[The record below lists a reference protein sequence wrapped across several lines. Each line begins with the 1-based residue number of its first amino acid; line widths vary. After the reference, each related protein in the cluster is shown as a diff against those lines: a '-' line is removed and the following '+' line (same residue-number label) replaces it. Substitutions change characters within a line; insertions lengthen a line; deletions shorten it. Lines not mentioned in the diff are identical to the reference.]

1 MKKSPNYSPSLYR
14 KVRKKTIMI
23 MKLSVLFLMAGIL
36 EVSASLYSQKAEIS
50 LNVQNESIRMIL
62 SAIEKQSGFRFFY
75 RPDQIDLNRRLSLNA
90 NKENIES
97 ILNRILRETNLK
109 YRVMDNNLI
118 VIIPAEQPITIKG
131 QVLSEDGQPLPGA
144 NIIIKGTA
152 TGTVADKD
160 GNFSLDVI
168 TGQETLVV
176 SFLGYMT
183 QEMIIGGQTSI
194 TIALVENISTL
205 DEIVVVGYGTQKK
218 SVVTGAIAKVD
229 ATELQNTRD
238 LRVEQALQGRTAGV
252 MIMNNSGQPGDD
264 LTIRIRGVGTN
275 RDPDPLFLID
285 GLPVNKS
292 SLDYL
297 NTSDIESIEVLKDA
311 SSAAIYGTR
320 GANGVIMITT
330 KQGKK
335 SEKISVTYDGYY
347 GVQNPWRNLDMLNT
361 KEYIEIFNESN
372 YNDGKNTPIF
382 SDAAIDTMIWDT
394 DWQDAMY
401 NYNAPKQSHTLA
413 LSGGGENSTF
423 SSSLSY
429 YSQDGIIAKG
439 KSQFDRTTFRLST
452 TQKVGRLKFNG
463 NLTFADIKK
472 KGIDAN
478 NQYGI
483 GINQAL
489 NMPPIVPVQYD
500 NGVFGTPNDFN
511 LSLQEITN
519 PVALLHYLN
528 RAERT
533 DRAIGNVAADIK
545 IIKGLVFR
553 TNFGAEYSY
562 NNVDEYVPVY
572 YIDATH
578 RNDAQGDSSDYV
590 TKQIHKYVRWN
601 WDNTLN
607 YNLSV
612 QKHNLTVL
620 LGMTLFKEWDE
631 PLYVKKENVIFN
643 DFEHAYLD
651 NALNTQTIIATNGYS
666 EHTLASYFGRLNY
679 NFAEKYLLEA
689 VLRIDG
695 SSRFGSANRY
705 AKFPAFSAG
714 WVVSKEGFFPK
725 NDIIS
730 FMKIRSSWGQNGSE
744 NIPDFRYVGIMINN
758 VRYYYGGE
766 DTKYN
771 GIRPE
776 FVSNA
781 GLRWETSQQF
791 DIGTDMALL
800 SNRVTFA
807 FDYYNKK
814 TIDWLIEAPAPAILG
829 NDPPYVNGGSVR
841 NSGIEVELG
850 YKNNL
855 THDLFLSLMLTAAS
869 NNSEVL
875 DIPNQ
880 DKVLM
885 GGTGIH
891 GQNDIIRMEVGGPMG
906 YFYGYKTD
914 GIFQDNEE
922 INNYTDRNGKK
933 IQTAAQPGDLKFL
946 NLDSAQG
953 IGAGDRTNIGN
964 PYPKFTAGL
973 NINVEYKGIDLYM
986 FWYSALGHQIYMANR
1001 RADLLYSNY
1010 TTDVLDRWQGKG
1022 TSYDEPRVTKSDRNG
1037 NLKKASDYFVKDAD
1051 FLRLKAITLGYTL
1064 PVKITS
1070 FIKVQ
1075 KIRLYITSEN
1085 LLTFTK
1091 YPGME
1096 VEVGGTPLGND
1107 GTNPIGV
1114 DHGVYPLSK
1123 TFIGGVNIVF

>member
-1 MKKSPNYSPSLYR
+1 MKKNLNCSAFLFR

-23 MKLSVLFLMAGIL
+23 MKLSMLFLMAGIL
-36 EVSASLYSQKAEIS
+36 EVSASIYSQTAEIS
-50 LNVQNESIRMIL
+50 LNVQNEPINKIF
-62 SAIEKQSGFRFFY
+62 SAIEKQSEFKFFY
-75 RPDQIDLNRRLSLNA
+75 RADQIDMNRKVSISADR
-90 NKENIES
+90 ENIEN
-97 ILNRILRETNLK
+97 ILNDILSESNLK
-109 YRVMDNNLI
+109 YRVMDDNLI
-118 VIIPAEQPITIKG
+118 VIMLADQPIAVKG
-131 QVLSEDGQPLPGA
+131 RILSADGEPLPGA
-144 NIIIKGTA
+144 SVLIKGTT
-152 TGTVADKD
+152 TGTTTDVD
-160 GNFSLDVI
+160 GNFTLAVPENSILIVSYVGYLAEEI
-168 TGQETLVV
+168 TITTQTEVNITLVPD
-176 SFLGYMT
+176 
-183 QEMIIGGQTSI
+183 
-194 TIALVENISTL
+194 ISKL
-205 DEIVVVGYGTQKK
+205 DEVIVVGYGTQKK
-218 SVVTGAIAKVD
+218 SVVTGSIAKVD
-229 ATELQNTRD
+229 ATQLQNTKD
-238 LRVEQALQGRTAGV
+238 LRVEQSLQGRTAGV
-252 MIMNNSGQPGDD
+252 VIMNNSGQPGDD
-264 LTIRIRGVGTN
+264 LTVRIRGVGTN
-275 RDPDPLFLID
+275 GDPDPLFLVD

-297 NTSDIESIEVLKDA
+297 NTADIESIEVLKDA

-320 GANGVIMITT
+320 GANGVVMITT

-347 GVQNPWRNLDMLNT
+347 GVQNPWRKLDMLNT
-361 KEYIEIFNESN
+361 DEYIEIFNEAN
-372 YNDGKNTPIF
+372 YNDGAKNPLF

-394 DWQDAMY
+394 DWQDEMY

-429 YSQDGIIAKG
+429 FSQDGIIAKG

-452 TQKVGRLKFNG
+452 TQKVGRLKFGG

-489 NMPPIVPVQYD
+489 NMPPFVPVRYD
-500 NGVFGTPNDFN
+500 DGRFGTPNDFN
-511 LSLQEITN
+511 ISLQEITN
-519 PVALLHYLN
+519 PIALLYYKN
-528 RAERT
+528 REERT
-533 DRAIGNVAADIK
+533 ERAIGNVTADLRIVQ
-545 IIKGLVFR
+545 GLVLR
-553 TNFGAEYSY
+553 TNFGAEFSY
-562 NNVDEYVPVY
+562 FNGDEYVPVY

-590 TKQIHKYVRWN
+590 TKEIHKYVRWN

-612 QKHNLTVL
+612 QKHNITVL

-631 PLYVKKENVIFN
+631 PLYAKKENVVFD
-643 DFEHAYLD
+643 DFQHAYLD
-651 NALNTQTIIATNGYS
+651 NALNTETVVATNGFS

-714 WVVSKEGFFPK
+714 WVVSKEEFFPK
-725 NDIIS
+725 NEILN

-758 VRYYYGGE
+758 VRYYFDD

-800 SNRVTFA
+800 SNRFTFA

-841 NSGIEVELG
+841 NSGLELELG

-855 THDLFLSLMLTAAS
+855 TRDLFFNVMLTAAS
-869 NNSEVL
+869 NKSEVL

-885 GGTGIH
+885 GGTGVH

-914 GIFQDNEE
+914 GVFQNVEE
-922 INNYTDRNGKK
+922 INNYKDSRGFR
-933 IQTAAQPGDLKFL
+933 IQPAAKPGDLKFL
-946 NLDSAQG
+946 DLDSVPG
-953 IGAGDRTNIGN
+953 LGAGDRTNIGN

-973 NINVEYKGIDLYM
+973 NVNIDFKGFDFYM

-1001 RADLLYSNY
+1001 RADLFYSNY
-1010 TTDVLDRWQGKG
+1010 TTDVLDRWQGEG
-1022 TSYDEPRVTKSDRNG
+1022 TSYDKPRVTKTDPNG

-1051 FLRLKAITLGYTL
+1051 FLRLKAITLGYTI
-1064 PVKITS
+1064 PAKITS
-1070 FIKVQ
+1070 YIKVQ
-1075 KIRLYITSEN
+1075 KIRIYVSSEN

-1123 TFIGGVNIVF
+1123 TFIGGINVVF